1 MNRKEGK
8 DNQKETIELMAYQFE
23 SRVRYS
29 ETGENQQ
36 LALVSLIDYF
46 QDCSTFQSEELGCG
60 LQYMNG
66 HNRVWMILSWQI
78 EILRRPVLGEKVTA
92 KTWPYGF
99 KAFFGYRN
107 FVLLDENGE
116 YLAKANSVW
125 VLMDVNTGKP
135 CLPEEGHISRYT
147 QEPQLEM
154 QTYSRK
160 IKMPEDGV
168 KMDPITVN
176 RSHLDSNHHVN
187 NGQYICMAEA
197 YLPEGYQ
204 VAGMRVEYR
213 RQAYLHDV
221 IVPVVHE
228 EKHEITVSLCGEN
241 GDAFAVIVFAGSR

>member
-1 MNRKEGK
+1 
-8 DNQKETIELMAYQFE
+8 MAYQFD

-29 ETGENQQ
+29 ETDENRQ
-36 LALVSLIDYF
+36 LSLVSLVDYF
-46 QDCSTFQSEELGCG
+46 QDCSTFQSEDLGCG
-60 LQYMNG
+60 MDYMNE
-66 HNRVWMILSWQI
+66 HNRIWMVLSWQI
-78 EILRRPVLGEKVTA
+78 EIIRRPILGEKVTA

-107 FVLLDENGE
+107 FALLDEAGE

-125 VLMDVNTGKP
+125 VLMDSQTGKP
-135 CLPEEGHISRYT
+135 CLPDEAHITRYV

-160 IKMPEDGV
+160 IKIPDGGET
-168 KMDPITVN
+168 MESFAVN

-204 VAGMRVEYR
+204 VSSMRVEYR
-213 RQAYLHDV
+213 RQALLHDV
-221 IVPVVHE
+221 IVPVVYQGE
-228 EKHEITVSLCGEN
+228 QDITVSLCGEN
-241 GDAFAVIVFAGSR
+241 GDAYAVIVFAGSR